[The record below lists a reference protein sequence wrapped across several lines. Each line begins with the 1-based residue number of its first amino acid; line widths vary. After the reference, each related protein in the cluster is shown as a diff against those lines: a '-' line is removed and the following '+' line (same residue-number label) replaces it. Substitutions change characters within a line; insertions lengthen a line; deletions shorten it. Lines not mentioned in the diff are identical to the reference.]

1 MLYTV
6 GFPGGPAIKNLP
18 AKAGGIIDTGLIPVS
33 GRSSEVG
40 NGNENAPVVLRR
52 T

>member
-1 MLYTV
+1 M

-18 AKAGGIIDTGLIPVS
+18 AKAGGITDTGLIPVS

-40 NGNENAPVVLRR
+40 NGNGNAPVFLRR

>member
-1 MLYTV
+1 M

-18 AKAGGIIDTGLIPVS
+18 AKAGGITDTGLIPVL
-33 GRSSEVG
+33 GRAPEVGDG
-40 NGNENAPVVLRR
+40 NGNAPIFLRW